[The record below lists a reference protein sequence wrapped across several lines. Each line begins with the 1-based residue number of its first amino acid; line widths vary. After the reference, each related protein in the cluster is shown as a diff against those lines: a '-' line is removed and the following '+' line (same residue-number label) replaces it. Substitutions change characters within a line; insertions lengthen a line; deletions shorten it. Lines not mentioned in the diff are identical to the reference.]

1 MQTGICINRVKAYN
15 KHMKSTR
22 QQITEYLSHRQRAS
36 AVDMS
41 RALHLTAADIRHH
54 LAILEA
60 EGVVTIT
67 SQRPASGRGRPTSLY
82 QLTSQAASNNFDALS
97 SALLAETRRSVPEL
111 EQTAFHKRL
120 AQRLAGDNYLPVRN
134 PSQRYVNAVKQLNQ
148 MKYEARWEARADA
161 PQVIFSHCPYA
172 AILPGHPEL
181 CQMDAELLEVLL
193 AIPISQTAKQQ
204 PNPRGIPQCLFIE
217 KKS

>member
-1 MQTGICINRVKAYN
+1 
-15 KHMKSTR
+15 MKSTR

-54 LAILEA
+54 LSILEM

-97 SALLAETRRSVPEL
+97 SALLAESRRSLPEP
-111 EQTAFHKRL
+111 EQKAFHKRL
-120 AQRLAGDNYLPVRN
+120 AQHLAGDKYQPARN
-134 PSQRYVNAVKQLNQ
+134 PSQRFVNAVEQLNRMNYQ
-148 MKYEARWEARADA
+148 ARWEARPDS

-172 AILPGHPEL
+172 SILPGHPEL
-181 CQMDAELLEVLL
+181 CQIDAELLSLLL
-193 AIPISQTAKQQ
+193 ASPIQQTARLQQ
-204 PNPRGIPQCLFIE
+204 NPRGIPQCIFIE